1 MKKANMISSLII
13 LSISIVYVIEAKK
26 MPMSDGLSPGA
37 GFIPFWIGIFM
48 VLLSASLFI
57 KSIKIK
63 NTLGKTIFLKK
74 GQGLR
79 DIAYITFSLFAYSA
93 LINLLGYQISTFIF
107 LIFLFKAAGRYT
119 YKFSFGLSIIV
130 TFALY
135 GIFEY
140 WLEMALPAGRIAI
153 F

>member
-1 MKKANMISSLII
+1 MISSLII
-13 LSISIVYVIEAKK
+13 LLFSIAFVIGAKK
-26 MPMSDGLSPGA
+26 MPMSDGLSPGP

-48 VLLSASLFI
+48 VILSVSLLI
-57 KSIKIK
+57 KGIRTKALVG
-63 NTLGKTIFLKK
+63 NTIFLKK
-74 GQGLR
+74 KQGLR
-79 DIAYITFSLFAYSA
+79 DIAYITFSLFAYCA
-93 LINLLGYQISTFIF
+93 FINLLGYQISTFIF